1 MSADLPRSPYRI
13 PSVLRDLV
21 LVDMLELTGSTVAA
35 AQLLNVSQ
43 PSVSR
48 RYRRLAAEMGLQQQR
63 SSSPGRRFCDAVWMR
78 MLRQGVNRHR
88 LACGVLRVGGPAAAE
103 PLVRGWIWAEWV
115 PLPAA
120 SLSHS
125 SALLEL
131 DLLDG
136 VVLDRDQ
143 ISALQTS
150 DLNVLPLA
158 EAQQLWL
165 CCRHDPLVEEIARRA
180 CRSQQGS
187 GE

>member
-103 PLVRGWIWAEWV
+103 PLVRSWIWAEWV
-115 PLPAA
+115 PLPAE

-165 CCRHDPLVEEIARRA
+165 CCRHDPLVEEIARRT
-180 CRSQQGS
+180 CRSQ
-187 GE
+187 

>member
-1 MSADLPRSPYRI
+1 MSADLPRSLYRI

-103 PLVRGWIWAEWV
+103 PLVSGWIWAEWV

-136 VVLDRDQ
+136 VVLDGDQ
-143 ISALQTS
+143 INAFETS

-180 CRSQQGS
+180 CRSQ
-187 GE
+187 

>member
-1 MSADLPRSPYRI
+1 MSADLPPSPYRI

-35 AQLLNVSQ
+35 AQLLQVSQ

-63 SSSPGRRFCDAVWMR
+63 RSTPGRRFCDTVWMR

-103 PLVRGWIWAEWV
+103 PLVRGWHWAEWV

-136 VVLDRDQ
+136 VMLDRDQ
-143 ISALQTS
+143 LNTVRTS
-150 DLNVLPLA
+150 DLIPLQTA
-158 EAQQLWL
+158 GAPQLWL
-165 CCRHDPLVEEIARRA
+165 SCRHDPLVQEIARRA
-180 CRSQQGS
+180 CRSQ
-187 GE
+187 

>member
-1 MSADLPRSPYRI
+1 
-13 PSVLRDLV
+13 
-21 LVDMLELTGSTVAA
+21 
-35 AQLLNVSQ
+35 
-43 PSVSR
+43 
-48 RYRRLAAEMGLQQQR
+48 
-63 SSSPGRRFCDAVWMR
+63 MR

-125 SALLEL
+125 STLLEL

-136 VVLDRDQ
+136 VVLDGDQ
-143 ISALQTS
+143 INAFEAS
-150 DLNVLPLA
+150 DLIALPSA

-180 CRSQQGS
+180 CRSQ
-187 GE
+187 